1 MVERTARDAAQ
12 KLAADVLVALAAL
25 YRLDFIQIQIERT
38 LAVTLSR
45 FLIGTVVSSNRSSL
59 KPDPGNSC
67 RF

>member
-12 KLAADVLVALAAL
+12 KLAADVFIALTAL
-25 YRLDFIQIQIERT
+25 YRLDVIQIQIERT